1 MNFSTPDRV
10 GSVINVMKQAE
21 IQRAPNRATLNGF
34 YNGDA
39 PWTDQECKEHGILI
53 NYNEKTGTDIL
64 HKARNQYESAFTKTG
79 NFFTVT
85 VPDAPEDK
93 QKDYGTTITRHIN
106 RTMRNNR
113 GYYYTMDNVWGGV
126 VLHGVGARVW
136 WDKDDWKPGFVG
148 IQDILMPTDTD
159 LQMDDNLRYFAVRRS
174 MRPGKLMKK
183 TLLAGKNVDPGWNL
197 KQVKKILDTFKELN
211 TNAHN
216 YDWSNQPEQMM
227 ELVKQNQCFY
237 DSDSAPMIY
246 FWDFYHR
253 EEEFENPNLNGWYR
267 DIILDDDCKPVTG
280 QNLDSAATN
289 FVYHS
294 KKPLASKLDQ
304 IIHFQFGDGNNVP
317 PFKYHSIRSLAWI
330 LYDLCWI
337 MNRINCQFTQHV
349 MEQMML
355 LFRVQD
361 PSDRDRLQQ
370 LILQGIV
377 GILPD
382 GLNMVT
388 ATERYQVNVGLVE
401 SLTSGLKQRISEN
414 SSQYTQ
420 AADTGTQKERTKY
433 ETQAV
438 LAQASALMATM
449 IGRAYRQ
456 EHFACL
462 EIARRF
468 CIKNSQDFDVKK
480 FRQKC
485 IEDGVPEKYLDSDR
499 WDIEVE
505 QVLGGGNR
513 TIEIAEA
520 TELVNRLQLFD
531 PNAQQEIKHD
541 YVLAVT
547 NNSKKAGRLA
557 PLDAMPKV
565 TDAIHDAQLA
575 FGTLMLG
582 VQMDPKE
589 GINHPEQI
597 ETLLKLMAQVI
608 ARINQS
614 GGVGTPQDVAG
625 LQSVAAYI
633 GKHIAIFA
641 QDKENKPKVK
651 EYTDALSKMMNLVRA
666 FAQRQAEEQQ
676 KQGGQS
682 DPTTMVKIQGQIAE
696 LQTKLKIN
704 EAKAAQ
710 QLRQK
715 DAKHRQQL
723 AHSDEKLRNELK
735 NKTGVALAETALNG
749 MRDGATPPKTTSEK
763 E

>member
-1 MNFSTPDRV
+1 
-10 GSVINVMKQAE
+10 MKQAE
-21 IQRAPNRATLNGF
+21 IQRAPNRAILNAF
-34 YNGDA
+34 YNGEA
-39 PWTDQECKEHGILI
+39 PWTDKECKEHGILI
-53 NYNEKTGTDIL
+53 NYNEKTGTDII

-85 VPDAPEDK
+85 IPDAPADK
-93 QKDYGTTITRHIN
+93 QKEFGATITQHLN
-106 RTMRNNR
+106 RIMRNNR

-136 WDKDDWKPGFVG
+136 WDKDSWKPGFVG

-159 LQMDDNLRYFAVRRS
+159 LQMDDNLRYFAVRRV
-174 MRPGKLMKK
+174 MRPGELIKK
-183 TLLAGKNVDPGWNL
+183 TLLKGKNMDPGWNP

-216 YDWSNQPEQMM
+216 LDWTNQPEQMM

-253 EEEFENPNLNGWYR
+253 EEEFEDPNKNGWYR
-267 DIILDDDCKPVTG
+267 EIILDDDCKPVTG
-280 QNLDSAATN
+280 QNLDSAATE

-294 KKPLASKLDQ
+294 KKPFASKLDQ

-337 MNRINCQFTQHV
+337 MNRVNCQFTQHV

-377 GILPD
+377 GVLPD

-388 ATERYQVNVGLVE
+388 AQERYQVNVGLVDN
-401 SLTSGLKQRISEN
+401 LVAGLKQRISEN

-420 AADTGTQKERTKY
+420 APDTGTQKERTKY

-468 CIKNSQDFDVKK
+468 TIKNSQDIDVKK
-480 FRQKC
+480 FRQLC
-485 IEDGVPEKYLDSDR
+485 LDDGVDAKYLDAER

-547 NNSKKAGRLA
+547 NNSKKANRLA
-557 PLDAMPKV
+557 PLDATPKV
-565 TDAIHDAQLA
+565 TDAVHDAQLA

-633 GKHIAIFA
+633 AKHIAIFA
-641 QDKENKPKVK
+641 QDPENKPKVK

-666 FAQRQAEEQQ
+666 FDQRQAEEQQ
-676 KQGGQS
+676 KQGGQP
-682 DPTTMVKIQGQIAE
+682 DPETMAKIQGQIAE
-696 LQTKLKIN
+696 LQSKLKIS

-710 QLRQK
+710 GLRHK
-715 DAKHRQQL
+715 ELKFRQQQQHTEQK
-723 AHSDEKLRNELK
+723 AATDIKIS
-735 NKTGVALAETALNG
+735 TGKALAETAVNG
-749 MRDGATPPKTTSEK
+749 MRAGATPPKNPLE

>member
-1 MNFSTPDRV
+1 
-10 GSVINVMKQAE
+10 MKNAE
-21 IQRAPNRATLNGF
+21 IQRSPNRSLLNSF
-34 YNGDA
+34 YNGEA
-39 PWTDQECKEHGILI
+39 PWTEKECKDHGILI

-85 VPDAPEDK
+85 VPGAPSDK
-93 QKDYGTTITRHIN
+93 QKQFGTTITEHIN
-106 RTMRNNR
+106 RIMRNNR

-126 VLHGVGARVW
+126 VLHGVGARMW
-136 WDKDDWKPGFVG
+136 WDKHCWKPSFVG
-148 IQDILMPTDTD
+148 IQDILIPTDTD
-159 LQMDDNLRYFAVRRS
+159 LEMENLRYFAVRRP
-174 MRPGKLMKK
+174 MRPGQLMKK
-183 TLLAGKNVDPGWNL
+183 TVLAGKNMDPGWKL
-197 KQVKKILDTFKELN
+197 PQVKKILDAFKDQN
-211 TNAHN
+211 TTQHN
-216 YDWSNQPEQMM
+216 FNWSDQPEQMM

-237 DSDSAPMIY
+237 DADSAPMIY

-253 EEEFENPNLNGWYR
+253 EEEYTDPNKNGWYR
-267 DIILDDDCKPVTG
+267 EIILDDDCKPINSQAT
-280 QNLDSAATN
+280 DSKLE
-289 FVYHS
+289 FVYS
-294 KKPLASKLDQ
+294 SGKPFAAKLEE

-337 MNRINCQFTQHV
+337 MNRVNCQFTQHV

-382 GLNMVT
+382 GLNMVP
-388 ATERYQVNVGLVE
+388 ATERYQVNVGLVDN
-401 SLTSGLKQRISEN
+401 LTAGLKQKISEN
-414 SSQYTQ
+414 SSQYIQ
-420 AADTGTQKERTKY
+420 APDTGTQKERTKY

-438 LAQASALMATM
+438 LAQAAALMSTM

-456 EHFACL
+456 EHFACT

-468 CIKNSQDFDVKK
+468 TLKDSPDFDVKK

-485 IEDGVPEKYLDSDR
+485 LDDGVPEKWLDAER
-499 WDIEVE
+499 WDVEVD

-520 TELVNRLQLFD
+520 TELKDNLQLFD

-547 NNSKKAGRLA
+547 NNPKKANRLA
-557 PLDAMPKV
+557 PLDATPKV
-565 TDAIHDAQLA
+565 TDAVHDAQLA

-582 VQMDPKE
+582 VEMDPKE
-589 GINHPEQI
+589 GINHPEQV

-625 LQSVAAYI
+625 LQSVAKYI
-633 GKHIAIFA
+633 GKHIAIIA
-641 QDKENKPKVK
+641 QDKNNKAKVK
-651 EYTDALSKMMNLVRA
+651 EYTDALSSMMNLVRA
-666 FAQRQAEEQQ
+666 FAQRQAEEQK
-676 KQGGQS
+676 KQGGQP
-682 DPTTMVKIQGQIAE
+682 DPEVMAKIQGQIAE
-696 LQTKLKIN
+696 LQSKLKIS
-704 EAKAAQ
+704 EAKAQ
-710 QLRQK
+710 QGLRHK
-715 DAKHRQQL
+715 ELKFRQQQQHTEQK
-723 AHSDEKLRNELK
+723 AATDIKL
-735 NKTGVALAETALNG
+735 KTGQALAETAVNG
-749 MRDGATPPKTTSEK
+749 MRAGATPPKNPLE

>member
-1 MNFSTPDRV
+1 
-10 GSVINVMKQAE
+10 MKNAE
-21 IQRAPNRATLNGF
+21 VQRSPNRAILNSF
-34 YNGDA
+34 FNGEA
-39 PWTDQECKEHGILI
+39 PWTEKECKEHGILI
-53 NYNEKTGTDIL
+53 NYNEKTGTDII

-79 NFFTVT
+79 NFFTVS
-85 VPDAPEDK
+85 VPDAPPDK
-93 QKDYGTTITRHIN
+93 QKAYGATITRHIN
-106 RTMRNNR
+106 RIMRKSR
-113 GYYYTMDNVWGGV
+113 GYYFVMDNVWGGV

-136 WDKDDWKPGFVG
+136 WDADDWKPGFVG
-148 IQDILMPTDTD
+148 IQDILIPTDTD
-159 LQMDDNLRYFAVRRS
+159 LEMENLRYFAVRRI
-174 MRPGKLMKK
+174 MRPGSLMKK
-183 TLLAGKNVDPGWNL
+183 TVLAGKNMDRGWQL
-197 KQVKKILDTFKELN
+197 PRVKKILDSIKQEN
-211 TNAHN
+211 TSTHN
-216 YDWSNQPEQMM
+216 WDWSNQPEQMT

-237 DSDSAPMIY
+237 DGDSAPMIY

-253 EEEFENPNLNGWYR
+253 EEEFTDTTKNGWYR
-267 DIILDDDCKPVTG
+267 KIILDDDCKPIASGENSEKVE
-280 QNLDSAATN
+280 
-289 FVYHS
+289 FVYNS
-294 KKPLASKLDQ
+294 DKPFASKLEE

-337 MNRINCQFTQHV
+337 MNRVNCQFTQHV

-382 GLNMVT
+382 GLDMVK
-388 ATERYQVNVGLVE
+388 ATDRYQVNIGLVE
-401 SLTSGLKQRISEN
+401 NLTAGLKQRISEN

-420 AADTGTQKERTKY
+420 APDTGTQKERTKY

-438 LAQASALMATM
+438 LAQAAALMSTM

-456 EHFACL
+456 EHFAAL

-468 CIKNSQDFDVKK
+468 TKANSQDFDVKK
-480 FRQKC
+480 FQKYC
-485 IEDGVPEKYLDSDR
+485 IDDGVDPKYLNSDR
-499 WDIEVE
+499 WDVEVE

-520 TELVNRLQLFD
+520 TELVERLPLFD

-547 NNSKKAGRLA
+547 NNAKKANRLA
-557 PLDAMPKV
+557 PLDAVPKV
-565 TDAIHDAQLA
+565 TDAVHDAQQS

-582 VQMDPKE
+582 VEMDPKE
-589 GINHPEQI
+589 GINHPEQV

-608 ARINQS
+608 ARINAT

-625 LQSVAAYI
+625 LQSVAKYI
-633 GKHIAIFA
+633 GKHIAIIA
-641 QDKENKPKVK
+641 QDKNNKPKVK

-666 FAQRQAEEQQ
+666 FVQRQAEEQQ
-676 KQGGQS
+676 KQGGQP
-682 DPTTMVKIQGQIAE
+682 DPEVMAKIQGQIAE
-696 LQTKLKIN
+696 LQSKLKIN
-704 EAKAAQ
+704 EAKAQQ
-710 QLRQK
+710 QLRHK
-715 DAKHRQQL
+715 EIKFRQQQNH
-723 AHSDEKLRNELK
+723 ADQKAANEIK
-735 NKTGVALAETALNG
+735 VSTGKALAETAVNG
-749 MRDGATPPKTTSEK
+749 MRAAAVPPPNPLE

>member
-1 MNFSTPDRV
+1 
-10 GSVINVMKQAE
+10 MKNAE
-21 IQRAPNRATLNGF
+21 IQRSPNRAILNGF

-39 PWTDQECKEHGILI
+39 PWTEKECREHGILI

-64 HKARNQYESAFTKTG
+64 HKARNQYEAAFTKTG
-79 NFFTVT
+79 NFFTVA
-85 VPDAPEDK
+85 VPDAPADK
-93 QKDYGTTITRHIN
+93 QKEWGATITNHLN
-106 RTMRNNR
+106 RIMRNNR

-126 VLHGVGARVW
+126 VLHGVGARMW
-136 WDKDDWKPGFVG
+136 WDTDDWKPAFVG
-148 IQDILMPTDTD
+148 IQDILIPTDTD
-159 LQMDDNLRYFAVRRS
+159 LEMENLRYFAVRRI
-174 MRPGKLMKK
+174 MRPGQLMKK
-183 TLLAGKNVDPGWNL
+183 TVLAGKNMDPGWQL
-197 KQVKKILDTFKELN
+197 PQVKKILDSFKDQN
-211 TNAHN
+211 TSAHN
-216 YDWSNQPEQMM
+216 FDWSNQPEQMT

-237 DSDSAPMIY
+237 DADSAPMIY

-253 EEEFENPNLNGWYR
+253 EEEFSDANKNGWYR
-267 DIILDDDCKPVTG
+267 KIILDDDCKQVTG
-280 QNLDSAATN
+280 TEQGDNPN
-289 FVYHS
+289 KFVYS
-294 KKPLASKLDQ
+294 SEKPFAAKLEN

-337 MNRINCQFTQHV
+337 MNRVNCQFTQHV

-355 LFRVQD
+355 LFRVSD

-382 GLNMVT
+382 GLNMVP
-388 ATERYQVNVGLVE
+388 ATDRYQVNVGLVE
-401 SLTSGLKQRISEN
+401 KLTAGLKQKISEN
-414 SSQYTQ
+414 ASQYTQ
-420 AADTGTQKERTKY
+420 DADTGTQKERTKY

-438 LAQASALMATM
+438 LAQAAALMSTM

-456 EHFACL
+456 EHFASV

-468 CIKNSQDFDVKK
+468 SKKESPNFDVKK
-480 FRQKC
+480 FREKC
-485 IEDGVPEKYLDSDR
+485 IEDGVPEKFMDSDR

-520 TELVNRLQLFD
+520 TELMNRKVDFD

-547 NNSKKAGRLA
+547 NNAKKANRLA
-557 PLDAMPKV
+557 PLDAAPKV
-565 TDAIHDAQLA
+565 TDAVHDAQLA

-582 VQMDPKE
+582 VDMEPKE

-597 ETLLKLMAQVI
+597 ETLLQLTAQVI
-608 ARINQS
+608 GRINQT
-614 GGVGTPQDVAG
+614 GGVGTPQDVVG
-625 LQSVAAYI
+625 LQSVAKYI

-641 QDKENKPKVK
+641 QNPENKPKVK

-666 FAQRQAEEQQ
+666 FAQRQQQEQQ
-676 KQGGQS
+676 KQGGQP
-682 DPTTMVKIQGQIAE
+682 DPEVMAKIQGQIAE
-696 LQTKLKIN
+696 LQSKLKIS
-704 EAKAAQ
+704 EAKAQQ
-710 QLRQK
+710 QLRHKQLKFDQQQRHTEQK
-715 DAKHRQQL
+715 AATDT
-723 AHSDEKLRNELK
+723 KLS
-735 NKTGVALAETALNG
+735 TGKALAEVAVNG
-749 MRDGATPPKTTSEK
+749 MRAGAEPPKNPLE